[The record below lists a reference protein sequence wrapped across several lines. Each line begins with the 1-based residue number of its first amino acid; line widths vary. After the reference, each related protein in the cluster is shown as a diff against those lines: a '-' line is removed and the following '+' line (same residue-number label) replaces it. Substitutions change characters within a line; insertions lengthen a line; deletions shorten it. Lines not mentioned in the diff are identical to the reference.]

1 MDLGNGD
8 ATLGREILMKLD
20 DDKRNVRFWHKADIE
35 ELPANVRF
43 RGQSGHC
50 PSGRFPVDVA

>member
-35 ELPANVRF
+35 EVPANFRF
-43 RGQSGHC
+43 RGQSGHLPERPFSC
-50 PSGRFPVDVA
+50 